1 MKFWKT
7 LRWTCSILFVLL
19 VVLSSLQS
27 PSSGNGAQLLPTAT
41 PIIR

>member
-1 MKFWKT
+1 MRFWKT

-27 PSSGNGAQLLPTAT
+27 PSSGNGVQPLPAAT
-41 PIIR
+41 PIVR

>member
-1 MKFWKT
+1 MRFWKT

-27 PSSGNGAQLLPTAT
+27 TSSGNGVQPLPTAS
-41 PIIR
+41 PIVR